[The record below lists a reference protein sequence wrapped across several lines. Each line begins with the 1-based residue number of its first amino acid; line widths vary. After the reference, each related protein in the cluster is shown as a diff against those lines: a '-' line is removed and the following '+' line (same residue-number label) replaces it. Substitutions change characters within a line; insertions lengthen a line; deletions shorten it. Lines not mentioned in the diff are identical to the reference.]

1 MLQLLRDE
9 IAQAMEDKT
18 KALAIERECLML
30 GATSDLEVISRDGGL
45 PNDTTLLLGRNSLP
59 STVGGD
65 APRPAPAPAA
75 TLPHRPALTP
85 TPTLTSALIFNLT
98 LIFSLSHTLTF
109 TLIFS
114 LTFHPHQLEML
125 SDLRNASSS
134 SGQMA
139 LSPTKGA
146 RPASGHGTLTRCSSG
161 VYPGGGSANNEL
173 RGSPGAGSF
182 GAGGGGGGSFGSGG
196 SFGGSFSGGS
206 FSGVIL
212 GGGGGGGG
220 AAGRTLN
227 RAATMPALMPALVG
241 SRPAS
246 AGYGSSPSS
255 PMPGTPPRDAPRGQ
269 TLSAAEA
276 ASLEALRQR
285 LAAGCALSAP
295 QLSLFKQL
303 AATAAYRQV
312 QARVTNP
319 HPNPQP

>member
-1 MLQLLRDE
+1 
-9 IAQAMEDKT
+9 
-18 KALAIERECLML
+18 
-30 GATSDLEVISRDGGL
+30 
-45 PNDTTLLLGRNSLP
+45 
-59 STVGGD
+59 
-65 APRPAPAPAA
+65 
-75 TLPHRPALTP
+75 
-85 TPTLTSALIFNLT
+85 
-98 LIFSLSHTLTF
+98 
-109 TLIFS
+109 
-114 LTFHPHQLEML
+114 ML

-246 AGYGSSPSS
+246 AGYGSPASAGYGSSPSS

-312 QARVTNP
+312 QAWVTNP